1 MTILEPGQWKV
12 RDLVMGPGTDYRV
25 TANSKSFTLTTRTPQ
40 SADRPYAHGSMV
52 GAEWANPRMMPITVM
67 LDAPPYTESAWL
79 DALDQLAAAFRP
91 AGSSGEMV
99 ELYRNI
105 DGREYVWF
113 GRTRLVDPD
122 TELAPGG
129 YGFVQCAFE
138 APDPRRYSA
147 DLTSQSTGLPVQQ
160 GGLTFPA
167 TFPATID
174 GTLVS
179 GRLSLTN
186 SGLAPAPLTLRI
198 DGPVVNPIVLIRR
211 PDRVVQSIEFTV
223 TLLAG
228 QFLQITTSNH
238 LALINGLAQS
248 NQRGQVTAW
257 TVDPFPLQ
265 PGTSELRFM
274 SPGEDEGAQITASHR
289 SAWW

>member
-1 MTILEPGQWKV
+1 MSLLETGQWKV
-12 RDLVMGPGTDYRV
+12 RDLVMGPHTPYRV
-25 TANSKSFTLTTRTPQ
+25 VASSNTSTLTVRSPQ

-52 GAEWANPRMMPITVM
+52 GAEWANAATMPIRIM
-67 LDAPPYTESAWL
+67 IDAPPYTETAWL
-79 DALDQLAAAFRP
+79 DAIDDLKKAFRP
-91 AGSSGEMV
+91 VGASGEMV

-113 GRTRLVDPD
+113 GRTRMVEPEED
-122 TELAPGG
+122 LAAGG
-129 YGFVQCAFE
+129 YGFVQCSFV

-147 DLTSQSTGLPVQQ
+147 ELTSQSTGLPVQQ
-160 GGLTFPA
+160 GGLTFPE
-167 TFPATID
+167 TLPWTVD

-186 SGLAPAPLTLRI
+186 SGTAEAPLTLRI
-198 DGPVVNPIVLIRR
+198 DGPVVNPIVLLRR
-211 PDRVVQSIEFTV
+211 PDLVVQSIEFTV
-223 TLLAG
+223 TLLDG
-228 QFLQITTSNH
+228 QYLQVTTENH

-257 TVDPFPLQ
+257 TIDPFPLQ
-265 PGTSELRFM
+265 LGTSELRFM
-274 SPGEDEGAQITASHR
+274 SSGEDEGAQITASHR